1 MKYLLTISLIL
12 LTLVQV
18 KAQVRSNSFDELDSL
33 QSVESRDIMVFLRTD
48 WCKYCKTMERSVF
61 SQKELGQRINDNF
74 WFVAFDGES
83 QSPITFMAKQYE
95 FKPTGLET
103 GIHELAEAIGTI
115 DGQVS
120 FPSLVVIKQ
129 SGEVVFQFSG
139 FLNKKRMVV
148 LLDQL
153 IEAGKL

>member
-1 MKYLLTISLIL
+1 MKWLLTISLIL
-12 LTLVQV
+12 LPLFQV
-18 KAQVRSNSFDELDSL
+18 KAQVRSNSFDQLDSL
-33 QSVESRDIMVFLRTD
+33 QSVEPRDVMVFLRTD

-61 SQKELGQRINDNF
+61 SQKEVGQRINDNF
-74 WFVAFDGES
+74 WFVAFNGES
-83 QSPITFMAKQYE
+83 QSRITFMGKQYE

-120 FPSLVVIKQ
+120 FPSLVIIKP

-148 LLDQL
+148 VLDQL